1 MGENGMGDERFCWIP
16 NAPHSEHG
24 SNEGPDAGGVLT
36 MIAPLHYNVSH
47 LRTGNRAS
55 VLPKHPRNQQQ
66 CNGSSAAASGI

>member
-16 NAPHSEHG
+16 NAPIPNTD

-47 LRTGNRAS
+47 LRTGNRAG
-55 VLPKHPRNQQQ
+55 VFPNHPRDQQ
-66 CNGSSAAASGI
+66 